1 LTHGIGTVIRGASTV
16 TRMSPVPLATTLGL
30 AFSLSMDAFAAAIG
44 KGASARSIPIR
55 TQAVEAMRVGAVL
68 GGFELVTP
76 LLGWALG
83 IAFAEAV
90 AAVDHW
96 VAFILLGLVGGRMAW
111 HGTMPERVAA
121 PERRSSLGALAM
133 AGIATSLDAT
143 AVGVSL
149 AFVRIDIWTAS
160 LTIGAATFAMCLF
173 GFLLGRGAGARLGRL
188 AEVLGGLGLI
198 LVGARIL
205 VEHLGGV

>member
-1 LTHGIGTVIRGASTV
+1 MAARPLSGVVARHPDAIV
-16 TRMSPVPLATTLGL
+16 PVATTLGL
-30 AFSLSMDAFAAAIG
+30 ALSLSMDAFAAAVG
-44 KGASARSIPIR
+44 KGVAARRFPIR
-55 TQAVEAMRVGAVL
+55 AQAAEALRVGVVL
-68 GGFELVTP
+68 GGFELAMP

-96 VAFILLGLVGGRMAW
+96 VAFVLLGLVGGRMAW
-111 HGTMPERVAA
+111 HGMA
-121 PERRSSLGALAM
+121 PERIAAPDRRSGLGALAV

-160 LTIGAATFAMCLF
+160 LTIGAVTFAMCLL
-173 GFLLGRGAGARLGRL
+173 GFLLGRNAGARLGRL

-205 VEHLGGV
+205 VEHLGGA

>member
-1 LTHGIGTVIRGASTV
+1 
-16 TRMSPVPLATTLGL
+16 MPLATTLGL

-44 KGASARSIPIR
+44 KGAAARRIPVR
-55 TQAVEAMRVGAVL
+55 AQAAEAVRVGVVL
-68 GGFELVTP
+68 GGFELVMP

-111 HGTMPERVAA
+111 HGMMPERVSA
-121 PERRSSLGALAM
+121 PDRRSSLGALAM

-160 LTIGAATFAMCLF
+160 LTIGAVTFAMCLF

-205 VEHLGGV
+205 VEHLGGA

>member
-1 LTHGIGTVIRGASTV
+1 
-16 TRMSPVPLATTLGL
+16 MPLATTLGL

-44 KGASARSIPIR
+44 KGAAARRIPAR
-55 TQAVEAMRVGAVL
+55 AQAVEAMRVGVVL
-68 GGFELVTP
+68 GGFELVMP

-83 IAFAEAV
+83 IAFAEGV

-96 VAFILLGLVGGRMAW
+96 VAFVLLGVVGGRMAW
-111 HGTMPERVAA
+111 HGLMPDRVSA
-121 PERRSSLGALAM
+121 PDRRSSLGALAM

-160 LTIGAATFAMCLF
+160 LTIGAVTFAMCLL

-205 VEHLGGV
+205 VEHLGGA

>member
-1 LTHGIGTVIRGASTV
+1 
-16 TRMSPVPLATTLGL
+16 MPLATTLGL

-44 KGASARSIPIR
+44 KGAAARRIPVR
-55 TQAVEAMRVGAVL
+55 AQAAEAVRVGVVL
-68 GGFELVTP
+68 GGFELVMP

-111 HGTMPERVAA
+111 HGMMPERVST
-121 PERRSSLGALAM
+121 PDRRSSLGALAM

-160 LTIGAATFAMCLF
+160 LTIGAVTFAMCLF
-173 GFLLGRGAGARLGRL
+173 GCLLGRGAGARLGRL

-205 VEHLGGV
+205 VEHLGGA

>member
-1 LTHGIGTVIRGASTV
+1 
-16 TRMSPVPLATTLGL
+16 MPLATTLGL

-44 KGASARSIPIR
+44 KGVAARRIPVR
-55 TQAVEAMRVGAVL
+55 AQAVEAVRVGVVL
-68 GGFELVTP
+68 GGFELVMP

-83 IAFAEAV
+83 IAFAESV

-96 VAFILLGLVGGRMAW
+96 VAFVLLGLVGGRMAW
-111 HGTMPERVAA
+111 HGILPERVSA
-121 PERRSSLGALAM
+121 PDRRSSLGALAM

-160 LTIGAATFAMCLF
+160 LTIGAVTFAMCLLGF
-173 GFLLGRGAGARLGRL
+173 GLGRGAGAGLGRL

-205 VEHLGGV
+205 VEHLGGA

>member
-1 LTHGIGTVIRGASTV
+1 MPHA
-16 TRMSPVPLATTLGL
+16 PLATTLGL

-44 KGASARSIPIR
+44 KGASARRIPVR
-55 TQAVEAMRVGAVL
+55 AQAVEAMRVGVVL
-68 GGFELVTP
+68 GGFELVMP

-96 VAFILLGLVGGRMAW
+96 VAFVLLGLVGGRMAW
-111 HGTMPERVAA
+111 HGMMPERMSA
-121 PERRSSLGALAM
+121 PGRRSSLGALAM

-160 LTIGAATFAMCLF
+160 LTIGAVTFGMCLL

-205 VEHLGGV
+205 VEHLGGA

>member
-1 LTHGIGTVIRGASTV
+1 
-16 TRMSPVPLATTLGL
+16 MPLATTLGL
-30 AFSLSMDAFAAAIG
+30 ALSLSMDAFAAAIG
-44 KGASARSIPIR
+44 KGASARHIPAR
-55 TQAVEAMRVGAVL
+55 AQAVEAMRVGVVL
-68 GGFELVTP
+68 GGFELVMP

-90 AAVDHW
+90 AAIDHW
-96 VAFILLGLVGGRMAW
+96 VAFILLGAVGSRMAW
-111 HGTMPERVAA
+111 HGMMPERASA
-121 PERRSSLGALAM
+121 PDRRSSLGALVM

-160 LTIGAATFAMCLF
+160 LTIGAVTFAMCLF

-198 LVGARIL
+198 FVGARIL
-205 VEHLGGV
+205 VEHLGGG